1 MATKKALKKALVPKL
16 RKTDPDPRLV
26 RLFANETAK
35 ADLRRAAIIQVA
47 IRIISEEGLERL
59 SFDRIGKA
67 VGIAKSH
74 VVYYFDQKEAI
85 LAKCIEYSTIVGQSF
100 VVPAVSAASA
110 GARRLEAYVEG
121 NFEWIKTHPEQ
132 AKVFIL
138 FIANCSRSPELAE
151 LYQQIRET
159 SNSRIAAILEEMG
172 WKDSPKRDRIAL
184 AILDLITGS
193 IIALMAL
200 NPKDFT
206 KAWAKHRE
214 SVIKACGELA
224 AKTGS

>member
-1 MATKKALKKALVPKL
+1 MPVKKASKKAVVAKV
-16 RKTDPDPRLV
+16 KNSEPDPRLV
-26 RLFANETAK
+26 RLFANEAAK

-59 SFDRIGKA
+59 SFDRIGKS

-85 LAKCIEYSTIVGQSF
+85 LAKCVEYSTIVGQSF
-100 VVPAVSAASA
+100 VVPALSAAA
-110 GARRLEAYVEG
+110 PGARRLRAYIEG

-151 LYQQIRET
+151 LYRQIRET
-159 SNSRIAAILEEMG
+159 SILRIKAILEEMA
-172 WKDSPKRDRIAL
+172 WKDSPKRDRTAL

-200 NPKDFT
+200 NPKDFA
-206 KAWAKHRE
+206 KAWSKHLE
-214 SVIKACGELA
+214 SAAQACGDLA
-224 AKTGS
+224 AKAGP